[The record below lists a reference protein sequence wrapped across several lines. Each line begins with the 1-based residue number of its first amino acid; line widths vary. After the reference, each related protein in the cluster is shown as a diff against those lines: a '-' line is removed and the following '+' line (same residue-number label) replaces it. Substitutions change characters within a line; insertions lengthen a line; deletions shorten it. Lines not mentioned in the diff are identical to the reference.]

1 MPEELTE
8 GLPGLIS
15 RIIAEVQEDKLD
27 KRIFEYTDYKNKY
40 TVLKSAVTVE
50 VALTSGKVAKFDVTD
65 YFENELKKG
74 K

>member
-1 MPEELTE
+1 MPEELNS
-8 GLPGLIS
+8 LIS
-15 RIIAEVQEDKLD
+15 RIIKEIQEDELD

-40 TVLKSAVTVE
+40 TVLKSTVTVE
-50 VALTSGKVAKFDVTD
+50 VALTAGKVAKFDITD